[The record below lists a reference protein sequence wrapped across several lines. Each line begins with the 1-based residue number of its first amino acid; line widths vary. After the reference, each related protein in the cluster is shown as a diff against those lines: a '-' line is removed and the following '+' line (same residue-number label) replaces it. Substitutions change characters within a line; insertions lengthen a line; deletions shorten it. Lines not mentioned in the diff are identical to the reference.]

1 MHRCVFVNRML
12 SYSYIGQRNVI
23 YLAFSYTLWHC
34 TGCYDWFLFATSF
47 VHYLRYIGTY
57 FYRKDIDF
65 GSFQR
70 DVLLFKSIALIQIF
84 YVYFFPDNSTFVFDP
99 ISVAMI
105 VVGYAISIK
114 ATQALGVERTYFG
127 AELGICQPKW
137 ITEFP
142 YGCVQ

>member
-1 MHRCVFVNRML
+1 M
-12 SYSYIGQRNVI
+12 
-23 YLAFSYTLWHC
+23 
-34 TGCYDWFLFATSF
+34 
-47 VHYLRYIGTY
+47 HYLRYIGTY

-142 YGCVQ
+142 YGCVQYTAV